1 MACLASAL
9 QCSCQF
15 SDVQDPETLGM
26 FTTLAVQCMGV
37 FLIYRNCRNCVQ
49 RVTFHSPC
57 PQGET
62 YLPVPGSAFRV
73 SRTAHRNNTS
83 NYYINDRRSNFGE
96 VTDMLKAKGIDLD
109 NNRFLI
115 LQVDSLAWLAC
126 MHAAGQCHR
135 SI

>member
-1 MACLASAL
+1 MYKAS
-9 QCSCQF
+9 
-15 SDVQDPETLGM
+15 
-26 FTTLAVQCMGV
+26 AVQCMG
-37 FLIYRNCRNCVQ
+37 IKQMKPNCWKNMHQ
-49 RVTFHSPC
+49 IPFTNPC
-57 PQGET
+57 LQGES

-115 LQVDSLAWLAC
+115 LQV
-126 MHAAGQCHR
+126 G
-135 SI
+135 